1 MNDADLVTAFRKGEA
16 GAFSELVRRYSKPLT
31 MMILRIVRDEEDAK
45 DLSQV
50 AFIKAYEGFPR
61 FARASSFKTWLYS
74 IAMNTVKDH
83 LRKRRPPMIADAL
96 ERVPDT
102 AESAPERLDKKRH
115 LMTLRKAMEE
125 LPEKQRL
132 TLQLRIY
139 EQLEYKEIAQILGG
153 TSGSARGNFF
163 QAVKSLKEK
172 LGSTQ

>member
-1 MNDADLVTAFRKGEA
+1 
-16 GAFSELVRRYSKPLT
+16 
-31 MMILRIVRDEEDAK
+31 
-45 DLSQV
+45 
-50 AFIKAYEGFPR
+50 
-61 FARASSFKTWLYS
+61 
-74 IAMNTVKDH
+74 
-83 LRKRRPPMIADAL
+83 MIADAL